1 MTRVP
6 RPPPIVTASWPRARL
21 PGAVRVTRC
30 RPHVTRDVS
39 HVTRHTSHVTS
50 SIVEQLRSQNHPSIE
65 DSSIPTCRAAP
76 LHGNMG
82 EAAQACRSAIGSKS
96 TTDSSRGYLSCV
108 LPQSPNK
115 CRSSTCR
122 FAPFFKKQRAVM
134 QSGWYAQCDDTRR
147 STCCGSKAA
156 EGQGI
161 GIQRGFEFG
170 FWLVR
175 ECYLRFEGRQM
186 QMPVRLRWLAHWQ
199 FPRPRTR
206 RVTRGKGHLQRH
218 M

>member
-1 MTRVP
+1 MPVAFESDGTVDVDDEGAKASSYSHSVLATRA
-6 RPPPIVTASWPRARL
+6 TAWSSVGHTLQA
-21 PGAVRVTRC
+21 TR
-30 RPHVTRDVS
+30 HTS
-39 HVTRHTSHVTS
+39 HVTRRTSHVTS

-122 FAPFFKKQRAVM
+122 FAPFFKNRRAVM
-134 QSGWYAQCDDTRR
+134 QLGWYAQRDDTRR

-161 GIQRGFEFG
+161 GIQKGF
-170 FWLVR
+170 
-175 ECYLRFEGRQM
+175 
-186 QMPVRLRWLAHWQ
+186 Q
-199 FPRPRTR
+199 F
-206 RVTRGKGHLQRH
+206 
-218 M
+218 